1 MKAICLAIWLAVA
14 SAGHAWAWGQE
25 GHSIVA
31 EIAQR
36 RLTPEAAAMVE
47 QVLGR
52 GHSLASI
59 ASWADDVR
67 DLRTGKWQF
76 VDIPIASMEYDPAT
90 QCEPGEDNS
99 PGCIITELE
108 QLRNDLRCAP
118 DAEGKKD
125 ALRYAVHFVGDIHQP
140 LHTVREEAGGNGIEV
155 VVYMRGQTCPGRC
168 RPEPILTNLHFVWDS
183 TLINKTV
190 WAWGS
195 YVSRIEEGWLKSP
208 EARGVDG
215 GAPLQW
221 ALETHKVAQAV
232 WNLTPDNKV
241 LDDAYYRKVL
251 PMLDK
256 QLGLG
261 GLRLARV
268 LNNAYASKQC
278 PVR

>member
-36 RLTPEAAAMVE
+36 RLTPEAAAMME

-67 DLRTGKWQF
+67 DLRTGKWHF

-108 QLRNDLRCAP
+108 QLKNDLRCAP
-118 DAEGKKD
+118 DAEGKK
-125 ALRYAVHFVGDIHQP
+125 ALSATSTSRCTRSAKKRAATESRSWCTCADRPAPAGVG
-140 LHTVREEAGGNGIEV
+140 R
-155 VVYMRGQTCPGRC
+155 
-168 RPEPILTNLHFVWDS
+168 
-183 TLINKTV
+183 
-190 WAWGS
+190 
-195 YVSRIEEGWLKSP
+195 SRF
-208 EARGVDG
+208 
-215 GAPLQW
+215 
-221 ALETHKVAQAV
+221 
-232 WNLTPDNKV
+232 
-241 LDDAYYRKVL
+241 
-251 PMLDK
+251 
-256 QLGLG
+256 
-261 GLRLARV
+261 
-268 LNNAYASKQC
+268 
-278 PVR
+278 